1 MTIVKQLRFT
11 PAILV
16 ISMLLGVTGC
26 SNSDLN
32 AITHQVST
40 LSSSL
45 MPSNASNDNVKSPE
59 WGEVTKTLTVHIDI
73 DTAAVRL
80 KRYYRFTSTD
90 EITAAG
96 NSGKGNS
103 GWVASAMAEGTDW
116 SAQPGSYYRMSRIWG
131 NADRLTLEVSREGNS
146 SNVTA
151 TYRSTDPAHL
161 KEAWTQKLW
170 AQIGPVAEGKVR

>member
-1 MTIVKQLRFT
+1 MMIVKRLRYT

-16 ISMLLGVTGC
+16 AAILLGVTGC

-40 LSSSL
+40 LGSSL
-45 MPSNASNDNVKSPE
+45 MPSTASTDSVKSPE
-59 WGEVTKTLTVHIDI
+59 WGEISKTLTVHADI

-80 KRYYRFTSTD
+80 KRFYRFTSTD
-90 EITAAG
+90 DIAAAG
-96 NSGKGNS
+96 TSGKGNS

-116 SAQPGSYYRMSRIWG
+116 SAQPGSYYRMRRIWG
-131 NADRLTLEVSREGNS
+131 PADHLTLEVSREGRNS
-146 SNVTA
+146 QVIA

-170 AQIGPVAEGKVR
+170 AQIGPVAEGKIR

>member
-1 MTIVKQLRFT
+1 M
-11 PAILV
+11 AILNKLH
-16 ISMLLGVTGC
+16 ILSALLVAACSLGMTAC
-26 SNSDLN
+26 SNNDLN
-32 AITHQVST
+32 TFTKQVSQLSST
-40 LSSSL
+40 LS
-45 MPSNASNDNVKSPE
+45 PSAPPANAEKSPE
-59 WGEVTKTLTVHIDI
+59 WGEATKTLTAHADV
-73 DTAAVRL
+73 DTAAARL
-80 KRYYRFTSTD
+80 KHYYHFTSRD
-90 EITAAG
+90 EIAAAG
-96 NSGKGNS
+96 NIGKGNS

-131 NADRLTLEVSREGNS
+131 TADHLTLEVSREGNS